1 MVAVRVSEATTNSRR
16 STSPIAIASKE
27 QGSERDERGNELRA
41 ITELDAY
48 TPATVVAAASSL
60 YEKLE
65 NILVANP
72 ISLLPC
78 TIIAELLN

>member
-1 MVAVRVSEATTNSRR
+1 MCVMQKKNGCRVSEATTNSRR

-48 TPATVVAAASSL
+48 TPATVAAAAAMRNLKTS
-60 YEKLE
+60 
-65 NILVANP
+65 
-72 ISLLPC
+72 
-78 TIIAELLN
+78 

>member
-1 MVAVRVSEATTNSRR
+1 MCVCVMQKKNGCRVSEATTNSRR

-48 TPATVVAAASSL
+48 TPATVAYCSKQL
-60 YEKLE
+60 
-65 NILVANP
+65 
-72 ISLLPC
+72 
-78 TIIAELLN
+78 